1 MHLVSRYRSNRSEL
15 SYVNKGRH
23 EPVYD
28 TLQCIAQ
35 YAKSLPEQTR
45 KLIKA
50 SASSNEA
57 LEAIQPIVLNDRTLK
72 SLVGTTQAVDLIHGG
87 VKSNALPEQAWAVV
101 NHRISV
107 VRFVDSQSTLSE
119 RVKID
124 RIVLLPRFKHTT
136 PLS

>member
-1 MHLVSRYRSNRSEL
+1 MKCIWCADTILIPVKYL
-15 SYVNKGRH
+15 TLIKGRH
-23 EPVYD
+23 EPVYN

-45 KLIKA
+45 NLIKA
-50 SASSNEA
+50 SAYSNEA

-107 VRFVDSQSTLSE
+107 TRFVDSRSTSSE
-119 RVKID
+119 SVYMIA
-124 RIVLLPRFKHTT
+124 
-136 PLS
+136 

>member
-1 MHLVSRYRSNRSEL
+1 MKCIWCADTILIA
-15 SYVNKGRH
+15 VNYLTLTLIKGRH

-35 YAKSLPEQTR
+35 HAKSLPEQIR
-45 KLIKA
+45 KLLKA
-50 SASSNEA
+50 SAYSNEA
-57 LEAIQPIVLNDRTLK
+57 LEAIQSIVLNDRTLK

-107 VRFVDSQSTLSE
+107 VRFVDSRSTSSE
-119 RVKID
+119 RIYT
-124 RIVLLPRFKHTT
+124 IV
-136 PLS
+136 